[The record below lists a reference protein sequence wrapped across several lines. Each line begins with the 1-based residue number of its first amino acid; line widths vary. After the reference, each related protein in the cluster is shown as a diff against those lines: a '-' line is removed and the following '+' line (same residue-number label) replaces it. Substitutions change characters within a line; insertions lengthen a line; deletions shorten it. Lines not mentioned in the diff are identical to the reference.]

1 MSTNQHNR
9 LISFPDGSFFDP
21 IKKVSLNK
29 DLKEIEKIDSR
40 DFAIKS
46 KRPQSKARLD
56 DSLKIDSVN
65 VEPQEREN
73 HIYLLINQE
82 IGALK
87 IGISINIH
95 ARIKEHLRRGF
106 HSIDIIKLNSGSSL
120 TFEQF
125 ILSFIK
131 ANWIP
136 MGDGAFNCPFDGYTE
151 CWPEKM
157 FPIYSFD
164 DVFDLIVNVVPTW
177 FPRRM
182 EHFDGVQRFVQT

>member
-21 IKKVSLNK
+21 VKRVSLDK
-29 DLKEIEKIDSR
+29 DLNEIKKIDSQKIQLKKKKIR
-40 DFAIKS
+40 EPI
-46 KRPQSKARLD
+46 LD
-56 DSLKIDSVN
+56 DSLKIDSTN
-65 VEPQEREN
+65 IESCEN
-73 HIYLLINQE
+73 DSHIYLLFNKELGI
-82 IGALK
+82 LK
-87 IGISINIH
+87 IGMSQDIHQRMISLS
-95 ARIKEHLRRGF
+95 KKGF
-106 HSIDIIKLNSGSSL
+106 VSIDIIKSKSAW

-125 ILSFIK
+125 ILSFIR